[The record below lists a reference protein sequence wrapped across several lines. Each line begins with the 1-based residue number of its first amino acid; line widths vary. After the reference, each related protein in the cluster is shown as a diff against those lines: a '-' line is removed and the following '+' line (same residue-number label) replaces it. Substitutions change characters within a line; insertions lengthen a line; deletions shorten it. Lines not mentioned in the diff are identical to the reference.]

1 MHRGHIAAIQD
12 RDNRGMDALLTMAGH
27 GRSSLPLDVLA
38 GLTLLTIAPFILV
51 LSTSFVRIIVVL
63 SLVRSAIGA
72 SSLPPNTVLT
82 GLALILTFV
91 IMTPTFDQVSH
102 NAIEP
107 YSKGKISQAVFLD
120 RALAPL
126 RTFMLR
132 QTKSKDIAIFAHVG
146 HRDAASAPRDAPLTV
161 LVPAFV
167 VGELRN
173 GFAIGVALYL
183 PFVAIDLAVAA
194 ILMGLGMFML
204 SPPVISLPAKLLLFV
219 LVDGWALVCNGVV
232 TSFR

>member
-1 MHRGHIAAIQD
+1 
-12 RDNRGMDALLTMAGH
+12 MDALLTLAGH

-38 GLTLLTIAPFILV
+38 ALTLLSIAPFVIV

-72 SSLPPNTVLT
+72 SSLPPNAVLT

-91 IMTPTFDQVSH
+91 IMTPTFERISH
-102 NAIEP
+102 DALDP
-107 YSKGKISQAVFLD
+107 YAKGRISQHTFLE
-120 RALAPL
+120 RAAEPL
-126 RTFMLR
+126 RAFMLR
-132 QTKSKDIAIFAHVG
+132 QTKTKDITVFA
-146 HRDAASAPRDAPLTV
+146 RIARRPPREEPAATPLTV

-219 LVDGWALVCNGVV
+219 LVDGWALVCDGVV
-232 TSFR
+232 ASFR